1 MGGRNL
7 PTGTTFLP
15 ANPARFIENV
25 MDALLK
31 FVRRD
36 RRYKLEAYQ
45 FVFEALSYAQK
56 ELGMGQVRETSPDEF
71 DEDDPQRHLTGQEL
85 CEAIRLFALEQF
97 GYMAKTVF
105 NDWGV
110 TCTGDFGE
118 IVYNL
123 IELQMMRKTPQ
134 DRREDFD
141 DVFDFETAFRQEFQ
155 ITLPD

>member
-1 MGGRNL
+1 
-7 PTGTTFLP
+7 
-15 ANPARFIENV
+15 

-45 FVFEALSYAQK
+45 FVFEALTYAQK
-56 ELGMGQVRETSPDEF
+56 VLGMGQVREPSPDEG
-71 DEDDPQRHLTGQEL
+71 DEEDEPQRHLTGQEL
-85 CEAIRLFALEQF
+85 CEAIRIYALEQF

-110 TCTGDFGE
+110 TCTSDFGE

-123 IELQMMRKTPQ
+123 IDLQMMRKTPQ

-141 DVFDFETAFRQEFQ
+141 NVFDFDTAFRQEFQ

>member
-1 MGGRNL
+1 
-7 PTGTTFLP
+7 
-15 ANPARFIENV
+15 

-36 RRYKLEAYQ
+36 RRYKIEAYQ
-45 FVFEALSYAQK
+45 FVFEALSFAQK
-56 ELGMGQVRETSPDEF
+56 DLGMGQVREPAAEEG
-71 DEDDPQRHLTGQEL
+71 DEDDEPQRHLTGQEL
-85 CEAIRLFALEQF
+85 CEAIRVYALEQF

-105 NDWGV
+105 ADWGI

-141 DVFDFETAFRQEFQ
+141 DVYDFDTAFRQEFQ

>member
-1 MGGRNL
+1 
-7 PTGTTFLP
+7 
-15 ANPARFIENV
+15 

-36 RRYKLEAYQ
+36 RRYKIEAYQ
-45 FVFEALSYAQK
+45 FVFEALSFAQK
-56 ELGMGQVRETSPDEF
+56 DLGMGQVREPAAEEG
-71 DEDDPQRHLTGQEL
+71 DEDDEPQRHLTGQEL
-85 CEAIRLFALEQF
+85 CEAIRVYALEQF

-105 NDWGV
+105 ADWGI

-123 IELQMMRKTPQ
+123 IDLQMMRKTPQ

-141 DVFDFETAFRQEFQ
+141 DVYDFDTAFRQEFQ